1 MRMFP
6 ARRRPLLALALLLAT
21 LLLPIAG
28 CGKKGAP
35 SPPDGAPNTYPRS
48 YPRE

>member
-1 MRMFP
+1 MIVFP
-6 ARRRPLLALALLLAT
+6 FPRAAVLALVLLAALAAPLGA
-21 LLLPIAG
+21 

-35 SPPDGAPNTYPRS
+35 SPPKDEPNTFPRS